1 MREEEGTMSEAM
13 TMTVNKEGD
22 LDDLL
27 SRLMISS
34 DPEVMADPSPLW
46 KRLGEKGPVYYHG
59 SSYLINTHRAIRK
72 VILNKDVG
80 INTFA
85 VGTRAEATRAALPPE
100 GKVAFDEVSAFE
112 AMYMS
117 RNTGEPHD
125 RLRRIAQR
133 TFTQQRI
140 RLIQQ
145 VIKTT
150 TARYL
155 TQLAQQGP
163 VVDFMQFAYRLPL
176 KIIGDLLAIPE
187 QDLDK
192 VHAWSGKLGRNRGGT
207 EFEPL
212 MEAHQAMKEFRAYVE
227 GIMAGLRERPRST
240 DDIDLLGD
248 LMDANRGESLSD
260 AELVAMF
267 VVLLFA
273 GHETTTNLIGTGLL
287 ALLQSGQWTVLR
299 DRLELLPRA
308 IEELLRF
315 VSPVQWFGRNIV
327 TPIEVEGHRL
337 EAGAVAILMFAC
349 ANRDPEV
356 FASPDILDVS
366 RENSASHLAFG
377 MGSHVC
383 LGAHLARMEAIEAF
397 SLLARRFPD
406 VRLATDR
413 FVWQGNAMLR
423 SLAALPVEL
432 GAERL

>member
-1 MREEEGTMSEAM
+1 
-13 TMTVNKEGD
+13 
-22 LDDLL
+22 
-27 SRLMISS
+27 
-34 DPEVMADPSPLW
+34 
-46 KRLGEKGPVYYHG
+46 
-59 SSYLINTHRAIRK
+59 
-72 VILNKDVG
+72 
-80 INTFA
+80 
-85 VGTRAEATRAALPPE
+85 
-100 GKVAFDEVSAFE
+100 
-112 AMYMS
+112 
-117 RNTGEPHD
+117 
-125 RLRRIAQR
+125 
-133 TFTQQRI
+133 
-140 RLIQQ
+140 
-145 VIKTT
+145 
-150 TARYL
+150 
-155 TQLAQQGP
+155 
-163 VVDFMQFAYRLPL
+163 
-176 KIIGDLLAIPE
+176 
-187 QDLDK
+187 
-192 VHAWSGKLGRNRGGT
+192 
-207 EFEPL
+207 
-212 MEAHQAMKEFRAYVE
+212 MKEFRAYVE

-299 DRLELLPRA
+299 DRLELLPGA

-315 VSPVQWFGRNIV
+315 VSPVQWIGRNIV

-337 EAGAVAILMFAC
+337 EAGAVPILMLAC

-356 FASPDILDVS
+356 FASPDVLDVS
-366 RENSASHLAFG
+366 RQNSASHLAFG